1 VVVVPAELVAIS
13 LVAVVLLLLVALVMV
28 AVALAI
34 LGQLQPLPTQA
45 VAAAAIIIKYHKQ
58 FME

>member
-1 VVVVPAELVAIS
+1 VALAELVAIS
-13 LVAVVLLLLVALVMV
+13 LVVVVLLLLVASATAV
-28 AVALAI
+28 AVLDI

-45 VAAAAIIIKYHKQ
+45 VAVAAIITKYHKQ